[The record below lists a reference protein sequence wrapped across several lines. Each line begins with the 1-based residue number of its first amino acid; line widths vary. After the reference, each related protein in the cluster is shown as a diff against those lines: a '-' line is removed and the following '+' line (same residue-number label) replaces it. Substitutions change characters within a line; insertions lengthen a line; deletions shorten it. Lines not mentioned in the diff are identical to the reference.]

1 MTDEVRY
8 WDRLGIYVSR
18 EFAEEY
24 IEKTKTGGGGM
35 RGEYLDADI
44 EEFQTP
50 TTVSPNVLRKEVE
63 DLFSKPYEEV
73 ELPSKTKAMFVL
85 LDMENNK
92 SKIIKN
98 YKKEGMSLEEAKE
111 KYTAEVEAVVADA
124 LGLDLGED
132 STEDS
137 SDGKE

>member
-8 WDRLGIYVSR
+8 WDRLGIYVSK

-50 TTVSPNVLRKEVE
+50 TTVSPNALRKEVE
-63 DLFSKPYEEV
+63 EIFSKPYEEV
-73 ELPSKTKAMFVL
+73 ELPPQTKAMFVL
-85 LDMENNK
+85 LDKENNK
-92 SKIIKN
+92 SKIIKQ
-98 YKKEGMSLEEAKE
+98 YKKEGMSLEDAKAR
-111 KYTAEVEAVVADA
+111 YTAEIETVVADA
-124 LGLDLGED
+124 LGLELGED

-137 SDGKE
+137 SDGEE

>member
-1 MTDEVRY
+1 MTEEVRY

-24 IEKTKTGGGGM
+24 IEKTKAGGGGM

-63 DLFSKPYEEV
+63 EIFSDVYQKQIKVIIPNMTPIDAMIWLKNRGTTSEGYPTYLFSSFTLNRFIYADLKP
-73 ELPSKTKAMFVL
+73 
-85 LDMENNK
+85 
-92 SKIIKN
+92 
-98 YKKEGMSLEEAKE
+98 
-111 KYTAEVEAVVADA
+111 
-124 LGLDLGED
+124 
-132 STEDS
+132 
-137 SDGKE
+137 

>member
-1 MTDEVRY
+1 MTEEVRY

-24 IEKTKTGGGGM
+24 IEKAKTGGGGM

-50 TTVSPNVLRKEVE
+50 TTVSPNSLRKEIE
-63 DLFSKPYEEV
+63 EIFSKPYEEV
-73 ELPSKTKAMFVL
+73 ELPSKTKAMFIL
-85 LDMENNK
+85 LDKENNK
-92 SKIIKN
+92 SKIIKQ
-98 YKKEGMSLEEAKE
+98 YKKEGMSLDDAKAR
-111 KYTAEVEAVVADA
+111 YTAEIEAVVADA

-137 SDGKE
+137 SDGEE

>member
-24 IEKTKTGGGGM
+24 IDKTKTGGGGM

-50 TTVSPNVLRKEVE
+50 TTVSPNTLRKEVE
-63 DLFSKPYEEV
+63 ALFAKPYEEV
-73 ELPSKTKAMFVL
+73 ELPPKTKAMFVL
-85 LDMENNK
+85 LDKENNK
-92 SKIIKN
+92 SKIIKQ
-98 YKKEGMSLEEAKE
+98 YKKEGMSLEDAKAR
-111 KYTAEVEAVVADA
+111 YTAEIETVVADA

-132 STEDS
+132 STEES
-137 SDGKE
+137 SDGEE

>member
-1 MTDEVRY
+1 M
-8 WDRLGIYVSR
+8 
-18 EFAEEY
+18 
-24 IEKTKTGGGGM
+24 
-35 RGEYLDADI
+35 
-44 EEFQTP
+44 
-50 TTVSPNVLRKEVE
+50 
-63 DLFSKPYEEV
+63 
-73 ELPSKTKAMFVL
+73 PSKTKAMFVL